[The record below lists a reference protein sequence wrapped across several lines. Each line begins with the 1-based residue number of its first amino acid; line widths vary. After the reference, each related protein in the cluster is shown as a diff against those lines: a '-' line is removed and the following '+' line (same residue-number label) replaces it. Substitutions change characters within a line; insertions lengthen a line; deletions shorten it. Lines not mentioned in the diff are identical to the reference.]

1 MIITGEDAGAACIIR
16 RVVLGV
22 GSGAEF
28 KRCQMPVRICNLY
41 YMIQRV
47 SAFPFLF
54 ISCYPLQFG
63 PLCLSEEQYLAT
75 VAEEKKFDEDEAK
88 LFIDCPV
95 ETSE

>member
-47 SAFPFLF
+47 SAFF
-54 ISCYPLQFG
+54 ISIYL
-63 PLCLSEEQYLAT
+63 LLS
-75 VAEEKKFDEDEAK
+75 
-88 LFIDCPV
+88 
-95 ETSE
+95 TSVWPSMSL